1 MPKNSYKLV
10 TELSR
15 SQRFRRFKSTCIE
28 NNSNISCIASSS
40 NSHITNSNLTNTSQD
55 TSKSIPITSNSI
67 NHSSGDEFNDD
78 KCFDHQNKLCDEL
91 RKWVSNKCISASAV
105 TSLLKILCS
114 CNPSDLLTFPKD
126 VRTLMSTPRLALV
139 TKKVGDNGEYA
150 HFGLES
156 GLRNKW
162 LKYNDPFVIGS
173 YYGTKEP
180 KDIEAY
186 LEDFINEA
194 THLTK
199 NGYICDAPARA
210 LVKVIKR
217 HNGYFGCEKC
227 EVEGN
232 YINNRMS
239 FAEISAPYR
248 TNHRLAAA
256 SYDDHCLGKSPLVK
270 IPETKLVT
278 NFPLDCLHLIYLGA
292 VLLLVLYG
300 EEFLRIVKSTQPLA
314 QLRNREVENS
324 KIVQCLPNTIGFPML
339 GKMIN
344 DGPFIHGV
352 VGDSF
357 KSWFIRTYIII
368 MGSKKYVICE

>member
-1 MPKNSYKLV
+1 
-10 TELSR
+10 
-15 SQRFRRFKSTCIE
+15 
-28 NNSNISCIASSS
+28 
-40 NSHITNSNLTNTSQD
+40 
-55 TSKSIPITSNSI
+55 
-67 NHSSGDEFNDD
+67 
-78 KCFDHQNKLCDEL
+78 
-91 RKWVSNKCISASAV
+91 
-105 TSLLKILCS
+105 
-114 CNPSDLLTFPKD
+114 
-126 VRTLMSTPRLALV
+126 
-139 TKKVGDNGEYA
+139 
-150 HFGLES
+150 
-156 GLRNKW
+156 
-162 LKYNDPFVIGS
+162 VIGS

-199 NGYICDAPARA
+199 NGLFLNDYLMSFNVVGYICDAPARA

-292 VLLLVLYG
+292 VKKILLLLLLLY
-300 EEFLRIVKSTQPLA
+300 RI
-314 QLRNREVENS
+314 
-324 KIVQCLPNTIGFPML
+324 PM
-339 GKMIN
+339 
-344 DGPFIHGV
+344 F
-352 VGDSF
+352 
-357 KSWFIRTYIII
+357 
-368 MGSKKYVICE
+368 